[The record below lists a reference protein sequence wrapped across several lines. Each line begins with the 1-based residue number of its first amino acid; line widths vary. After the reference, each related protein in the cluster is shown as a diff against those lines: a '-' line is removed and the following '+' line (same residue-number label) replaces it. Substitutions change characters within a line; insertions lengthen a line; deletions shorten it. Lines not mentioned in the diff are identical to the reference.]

1 MPFSAIDY
9 QLLPSP
15 EEIKALLPLPK
26 AHQEQILQGR
36 EKVRAILHRETRE
49 KLFIVGPCS
58 IHHLDEARLYAE
70 QLSKLQRDV
79 QGELCVVMR
88 AYFEKPRTSLGWKG
102 LLYDPALSGKSNMRE
117 GILQARRFLLS
128 LAELGVLA
136 ATEFLD
142 PLSYYYLGDLITWG
156 CIGAR
161 TVASPIHRQMASL
174 VDCPIG
180 CKNSPDGDL
189 DSALHA
195 ILCARNPQEFLG
207 MSSSGHIAEMHS
219 SGNPDA
225 HLVLR
230 GGRHQPNFDAS
241 SIGKALEQARLLG
254 INTSLLV
261 DCSHDNSGKDYMR
274 QPEITLNVVE
284 QMCRG
289 NQAIAGVLIESNLQP
304 GQQPVFIDASQRKHG
319 VSVTDGCLG
328 WEATERLAIQTHAH
342 LQNQRLQKT
351 GHNA

>member
-1 MPFSAIDY
+1 MPFPSVEY
-9 QLLPSP
+9 QMLPSP

-26 AHQEQILQGR
+26 THQEKIFQGR
-36 EKVRAILHRETRE
+36 EKVRSILHRQARE

-58 IHHLDEARLYAE
+58 IHHLDEAYTYAE
-70 QLSKLQRDV
+70 KLLKLQNDL

-88 AYFEKPRTSLGWKG
+88 AYFEKPRTSVGWKG
-102 LLYDPALSGKSNMRE
+102 LLYDPGLNGQSNMRE
-117 GILQARRFLLS
+117 GILQARRFLLA
-128 LAELGVLA
+128 LASLGVLA

-174 VDCPIG
+174 VECPIG

-189 DSALHA
+189 DTALHA
-195 ILCARNPQEFLG
+195 ILCARNPQVFLG
-207 MSSSGHIAEMHS
+207 MSPSGQIAEVRS
-219 SGNPDA
+219 VGNQDA

-230 GGRHQPNFDAS
+230 GSRQQPNFDEAS
-241 SIGKALEQARLLG
+241 VAKALQQSRLLG
-254 INTSLLV
+254 VSTSLLV

-274 QPEITLNVVE
+274 QPDVALNVV
-284 QMCRG
+284 QQICSG

-304 GQQPVFIDASQRKHG
+304 GQQPVFIDASQRKAG

-328 WEATERLAIQTHAH
+328 WEATKRLAIQTHKS
-342 LQNQRLQKT
+342 LQKM
-351 GHNA
+351 GENA